1 MSVELLWNVL
11 EKKEQLHRE
20 ILLAGEPL
28 EEEVKRLITI
38 KGITPLTAL
47 AFLADVG
54 DVKRFK
60 SLRKMN
66 AYLGRVPRV
75 KHSGGKRQEHKS
87 KLLSLEAKAPS
98 ICLHGAFYRQ
108 AFQEHAA
115 CDSLSKE
122 RETQGQIILICPV
135 A

>member
-1 MSVELLWNVL
+1 MSLELLWNVL

-38 KGITPLTAL
+38 KGITTLTAL

-66 AYLGRVPRV
+66 AYLGLVPRV
-75 KHSGGKRQEHKS
+75 KDVGNHLE
-87 KLLSLEAKAPS
+87 KLNYTLPGRS
-98 ICLHGAFYRQ
+98 YWY
-108 AFQEHAA
+108 
-115 CDSLSKE
+115 
-122 RETQGQIILICPV
+122 GQ
-135 A
+135 